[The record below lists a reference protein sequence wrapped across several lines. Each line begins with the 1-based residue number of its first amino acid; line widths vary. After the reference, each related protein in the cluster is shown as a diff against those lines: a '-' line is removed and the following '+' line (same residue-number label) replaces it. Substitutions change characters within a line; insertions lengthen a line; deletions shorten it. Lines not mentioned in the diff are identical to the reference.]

1 MRLRSETAIARSA
14 FDNSHRPAEKSVGG
28 SLTNSSGDAGERN
41 GSRPAFSAGGGG
53 GTGDMVASRYKIVR
67 LIGSGGTGEV
77 YEALDTALGV
87 SVALKALKPSV
98 AGSAVQLERFRREIQ
113 NARKVT
119 HFNVCRIFDIGIQ
132 NGSGRDRF
140 FLTMELLTGPT
151 LAERIEQGSPYPTD
165 EALPI
170 AAQIADGLDAAHA
183 AGVIHRDLKPGN
195 IMLLPPPTG
204 RFAQRAVITDF
215 GLALSEE
222 QSDMR
227 LTESDELVG
236 TPEYMAPEQAE
247 PGPATPATDIYAL
260 GLILYEML
268 SKRRPFESAGTALAT
283 VLVRRR
289 EPPRPLREVAP
300 GVPAAWEAAIHRC
313 LERDP
318 ARRFPSAGEVIA
330 ALGDGSPGNPSGS
343 DPGTGFFGRLTRK
356 LR

>member
-1 MRLRSETAIARSA
+1 V
-14 FDNSHRPAEKSVGG
+14 F
-28 SLTNSSGDAGERN
+28 
-41 GSRPAFSAGGGG
+41 
-53 GTGDMVASRYKIVR
+53 
-67 LIGSGGTGEV
+67 
-77 YEALDTALGV
+77 EALDTALGV

-113 NARKVT
+113 TARKVT
-119 HFNVCRIFDIGIQ
+119 HLNVCRIFDMGIQ
-132 NGSGRDRF
+132 NGAGRDRF
-140 FLTMELLTGPT
+140 FLTMELLAGPS
-151 LAERIEQGSPYPTD
+151 LADRIEQGSPYSAE

-204 RFAQRAVITDF
+204 RFAERAVIADF

-268 SKRRPFESAGTALAT
+268 SKRRPF
-283 VLVRRR
+283 
-289 EPPRPLREVAP
+289 
-300 GVPAAWEAAIHRC
+300 
-313 LERDP
+313 
-318 ARRFPSAGEVIA
+318 
-330 ALGDGSPGNPSGS
+330 
-343 DPGTGFFGRLTRK
+343 
-356 LR
+356 

>member
-1 MRLRSETAIARSA
+1 MRFWREAATARSA
-14 FDNSHRPAEKSVGG
+14 FDNSDRPTERLVGG

-41 GSRPAFSAGGGG
+41 GSRSAFAA
-53 GTGDMVASRYKIVR
+53 GDMVASRYKIVR

-77 YEALDTALGV
+77 FEALDTALGV

>member
-1 MRLRSETAIARSA
+1 LT
-14 FDNSHRPAEKSVGG
+14 KS
-28 SLTNSSGDAGERN
+28 NGDAGERN
-41 GSRPAFSAGGGG
+41 GPSTARSAFNAG
-53 GTGDMVASRYKIVR
+53 DVVADRYKIVR

-77 YEALDTALGV
+77 FEALDTALGV

-98 AGSAVQLERFRREIQ
+98 AGSAIQLERFRRETQ
-113 NARKVT
+113 SARKVT
-119 HFNVCRIFDIGIQ
+119 HANVCRIFDMGIQ

-140 FLTMELLTGPT
+140 FLTMELLAGDS
-151 LAERIEQGSPYPTD
+151 LADRIENGEPYTPD

-268 SKRRPFESAGTALAT
+268 SKRRPFETAGTALAT

-289 EPPRPLREVAP
+289 SPPRPLHEVVP
-300 GVPAAWEAAIHRC
+300 GVPAPWEAAIHRC

-318 ARRFPSAGEVIA
+318 ARRFASAGAVVA
-330 ALGDGSPGNPSGS
+330 ALGDAPPPSESGS
-343 DPGTGFFGRLTRK
+343 SKHPRTGFFGRLTRK

>member
-1 MRLRSETAIARSA
+1 MTIGMIGRGSGRLTKSNGNAGEHNGPTSARSA
-14 FDNSHRPAEKSVGG
+14 FAA
-28 SLTNSSGDAGERN
+28 GDVVAG
-41 GSRPAFSAGGGG
+41 
-53 GTGDMVASRYKIVR
+53 RYQIVR

-77 YEALDTALGV
+77 FEALDTALGV

-98 AGSAVQLERFRREIQ
+98 AGSAIQLERFRREIQ
-113 NARKVT
+113 TARKVT
-119 HFNVCRIFDIGIQ
+119 HPNVCRIFDMGIQ
-132 NGSGRDRF
+132 NGAGRNRF
-140 FLTMELLTGPT
+140 FLTMELLAGPT
-151 LAERIEQGSPYPTD
+151 LADRIEKGDPYTPE

-170 AAQIADGLDAAHA
+170 VAQIADGLDAAHA

-195 IMLLPPPTG
+195 IVLLPPPTG
-204 RFAQRAVITDF
+204 RFAERAVITDF

-247 PGPATPATDIYAL
+247 PSPATPATDIYAL

-289 EPPRPLREVAP
+289 EPPRPLHEVVT
-300 GVPAAWEAAIHRC
+300 GVPAGWERTIHRC

-318 ARRFPSAGEVIA
+318 ARRFASAGEVIA
-330 ALGDGSPGNPSGS
+330 ALGQGDDPPDRPAGS